1 MCDTIFCCTQ
11 KHLKHQSQLDVS
23 DGGQGPVQLSL
34 KRLKTDSCK
43 AHTTEKVTRDIER
56 YMYIQRQIFSYADI
70 LAQWLE
76 SLGSRH
82 KNCRSI
88 PAEVVVHITLEMIR

>member
-1 MCDTIFCCTQ
+1 MMCDTIFYHIQGT
-11 KHLKHQSQLDVS
+11 LDRQSQLDVS
-23 DGGQGPVQLSL
+23 DGQGSGQLSL
-34 KRLKTDSCK
+34 KRLKTDSYR
-43 AHTTEKVTRDIER
+43 AQTAEKVTRDIER

-88 PAEVVVHITLEMIR
+88 PTEIVVHITLEMIR